1 MKEIELKFPLSELKK
16 VISKWLC
23 LENLQILDVIV
34 ATYIANRFL
43 ADPVW
48 IIVIGPPSSA
58 KTEILRAFEGHKNA
72 KFISNLTPS
81 TLASGIIP
89 KAGRIDPSLLPQLN
103 GKLVVL
109 KDFTTVL
116 SMRSEQQ
123 AEILAQLRET
133 YDGQYSKI
141 FGNGKEINWRGRFGL
156 LAACTPV
163 YDKHYSVIGS
173 MGERFLIYRNDHVDG
188 GLTGVHA
195 QKLVGQEE
203 TMRKEIREAIHKFI
217 DQFEHIDGFSLEK
230 DETVNTKIVCLACFV
245 AVGRCA
251 VDRDRYT
258 QALQYYPMPEGTP
271 RLVKQFMQ
279 IGAGIALANGRNL
292 IDEEIYEILKKIGR
306 DLLSSQR
313 LRILEFLWREGALE
327 LNGVWKETAVIA
339 DAVNLPGS
347 TAKMTL
353 EDLMVVGALKRQR
366 GDSGESGGR
375 PPYRWQIAADMAEHI
390 NAAEIFDA

>member
-1 MKEIELKFPLSELKK
+1 MSNPVLKFRLDDLKA
-16 VISKWLC
+16 VVGKWLC
-23 LENLQILDVIV
+23 LESLQVVDVIV
-34 ATYIANRFL
+34 ATYIANRFA

-48 IIVIGPPSSA
+48 LIIIGPPSSA
-58 KTEILRAFEGHKNA
+58 KTEIMRAFEGHKCS

-89 KAGRIDPSLLPQLN
+89 KNGSDLSLLPRLN
-103 GKLVVL
+103 DKLVVL

-133 YDGQYSKI
+133 YDGQYSKF

-173 MGERFLIYRNDHVDG
+173 MGERFLIYRTDPVNG
-188 GLTGVHA
+188 GMTGTHA

-203 TMRKEIREAIHKFI
+203 TMRKEIREALHKFI
-217 DQFEHIDGFSLEK
+217 DQFEHLDGVRMAK
-230 DETVNTKIVCLACFV
+230 DEAVNLKIINLACFV
-245 AVGRCA
+245 AIGRCA
-251 VDRDRYT
+251 VDRDRYS
-258 QALQYYPMPEGTP
+258 QALQYTPMPEGTP

-279 IGAGIALANGRNL
+279 IGAGIALANGRDI
-292 IDEEIYEILKKIGR
+292 IDGGVYQVLKKIGR
-306 DLLSSQR
+306 DLLATQR
-313 LRILEFLWREGALE
+313 LRVLDYLWREGVFEAD
-327 LNGVWKETAVIA
+327 GVWDNTPRIA
-339 DAVNLPGS
+339 DAVNLPGQ

-366 GDSGESGGR
+366 GDAGELGGQR
-375 PPYRWQIAADMAEHI
+375 PYQWQIADDMADYIH
-390 NAAEIFDA
+390 AAEVCDE